1 MRLTRALTV
10 VAALVLLT
18 GCASVRNGT
27 GTAPTRP
34 SSVTGSPDFPSG
46 SGSGA
51 PSPSDTD
58 VSTSPDTG
66 AATSSAPTPKP
77 LRTAT
82 ATAPDGTTYLVS
94 IWAERSD
101 PTCADHA
108 HGKPVIAYLT
118 AHKCGRLHRLLATT
132 TMDGRAVGLAI
143 SDLGFLGTDPAV
155 YKTAGAF
162 VTLVKKNGTGNIDDL
177 MRSGSRLPAG
187 PSSVP
192 SPDVTTAQSQDDGVE
207 IVDAWYL
214 DGPTASSDPKVIAM
228 AQALFLQLG

>member
-1 MRLTRALTV
+1 MRLSRTLTV

-18 GCASVRNGT
+18 ACSSVRNGT
-27 GTAPTRP
+27 GTAPTVP
-34 SSVTGSPDFPSG
+34 SGATGSPDFPSG

-51 PSPSDTD
+51 PSPSDTGG
-58 VSTSPDTG
+58 STAPDTG
-66 AATSSAPTPKP
+66 TATSSAPAAKP

-82 ATAPDGTTYLVS
+82 VTAPDGTTFLVS

-108 HGKPVIAYLT
+108 HGKPVVAYLT
-118 AHKCGRLHRLLATT
+118 AHKCGGLHRLLATT
-132 TMDGRAVGLAI
+132 TVAGRAVGLAI

-177 MRSGSRLPAG
+177 MRSGSRLRKDCVGFPG
-187 PSSVP
+187 NFLSVTLGSSSN
-192 SPDVTTAQSQDDGVE
+192 SPVGST
-207 IVDAWYL
+207 I
-214 DGPTASSDPKVIAM
+214 
-228 AQALFLQLG
+228 